1 MPLKIKEIAKLAG
14 VSPSTVSRVLNE
26 RDCITE
32 QTRQKVLNVIKET
45 DYHPNGIAKSL
56 KVKSTKL
63 ICLLLPNI
71 QNPAYAPI
79 TKGVEDEAREN
90 GYTVVLC
97 NTAEDPAIEKNYIDK
112 MQSLMIDGFISCAV
126 TGKHSYLTRV
136 KNSGVPVVLCARYNR
151 EDVGSFEICS
161 IDNFRASRLICN
173 YLLDRGYHK
182 VALAL
187 GNESIMYS
195 QERYRGYR
203 QALSDHGIEFDE
215 SLVMHFDKSNS
226 DFYRK
231 TIALIESGKDFDSI
245 FCTSDGKALY
255 VMRALHQCGYRIP
268 EDVGVIGFDNIDVS
282 AMTQPPLTTV
292 SQQPYEGGR
301 VACKALIRQ
310 IEFKRKYGILP
321 PAEFHEMEPQL
332 IIRQS
337 TK

>member
-1 MPLKIKEIAKLAG
+1 MPLKIKEIARLAG

-26 RDCITE
+26 RECITE
-32 QTRQKVLNVIKET
+32 RTRQKVLNVIKET
-45 DYHPNGIAKSL
+45 DYRPNSIAKSL
-56 KVKSTKL
+56 KVKSTKA

-79 TKGVEDEAREN
+79 TQGVEDEAREN

-97 NTAEDPAIEKNYIDK
+97 NTSEDPAIEKNYIDK
-112 MQSLMIDGFISCAV
+112 MQSLMIDGFISCAI
-126 TGKHSYLTRV
+126 TGRHTYLTSV
-136 KNSGVPVVLCARYNR
+136 KNSGVPVVLCARYNK
-151 EDVGSFEICS
+151 EDVGNFEICS

-173 YLLDRGYHK
+173 YLIERGYRK

-187 GNESIMYS
+187 GDESIMYS

-203 QALSDHGIEFDE
+203 RALEDHGVEFDE
-215 SLVMHFDKSNS
+215 RLVMHFEKHNR
-226 DFYRK
+226 DFYQK
-231 TIALIESGKDFDSI
+231 TIDLIDSGLQFDSI

-255 VMRALHQCGYRIP
+255 VIRALHQKGYRIP

-282 AMTQPPLTTV
+282 ALIQPPLTTV

-301 VACKALIRQ
+301 TACRALIRQ
-310 IEFKRKYGILP
+310 IEYKRKYGTLP
-321 PAEFHEMEPQL
+321 QPQFHEMEPEL